1 MIVLLKMFMLNANNK
16 NVKNND
22 VKHLQSLREEVCR
35 ELVEKEERFRQMDGF
50 IYKKIKVIN

>member
-1 MIVLLKMFMLNANNK
+1 MIVLLKMFMLNTNNK

-50 IYKKIKVIN
+50 IYKKIKVIS